1 MNYAILLAGGSGIRA
16 GGGIPKQFR
25 EVLGKPVVAYTLE
38 ALQTHPEIEAI
49 IVGCHQDWEDYLRKI
64 IVENQFTKVKWIT
77 TGGDTFQQTVINCV
91 QKLDGVISD
100 DDTVVVQY
108 GACPFVKPEIISDGI
123 RVAHEKG
130 MSFAASPLFHLMGT
144 HDGDRSLNY
153 IDHDKMISVA
163 SPQSYRFGYIK
174 EIYAEGERRG
184 LLDKVDPHTTS
195 LMCALGYPL
204 YQSYSDQTNI
214 KITIE
219 EDFDLL
225 EAWLLLK
232 EKRAKEADEKA
243 QKSRTLM
250 NQQ

>member
-1 MNYAILLAGGSGIRA
+1 MNYGVILAGGSGVRA

-25 EVLGKPVVAYTLE
+25 EVMGKPVVAYTIE
-38 ALQTHPEIEAI
+38 AYQRHPEIEALI
-49 IVGCHQDWEDYLRKI
+49 IGCHKDWQDFLKKI
-64 IVENQFTKVKWIT
+64 IDENQFTKVKWIA
-77 TGGDTFQQTVINCV
+77 TGGDTFQETVMNCV
-91 QKLDGVISD
+91 DALDGVISD
-100 DDTVVVQY
+100 EDTVVVQY

-144 HDGDRSLNY
+144 NDGDKSLNFV
-153 IDHDKMISVA
+153 DHDKMISVA

-174 EIYAEGERRG
+174 QIYEEGKKQD

-232 EKRAKEADEKA
+232 EKRAREKM
-243 QKSRTLM
+243 SSET
-250 NQQ
+250 